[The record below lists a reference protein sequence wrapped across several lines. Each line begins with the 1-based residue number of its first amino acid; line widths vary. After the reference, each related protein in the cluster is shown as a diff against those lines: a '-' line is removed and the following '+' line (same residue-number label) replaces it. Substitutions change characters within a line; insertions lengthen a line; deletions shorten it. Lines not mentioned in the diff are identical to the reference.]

1 MTFDAIIRIVAGVAA
16 VAIAGAPAASWL
28 VAKAQA
34 WRASQPAQAEAPAV
48 GIREMRAVLD
58 LAERCKAAGC
68 IEGVAI
74 CQQLIDVMLGGCP
87 GKAKK

>member
-1 MTFDAIIRIVAGVAA
+1 
-16 VAIAGAPAASWL
+16 
-28 VAKAQA
+28 
-34 WRASQPAQAEAPAV
+34 
-48 GIREMRAVLD
+48 MRTVLD